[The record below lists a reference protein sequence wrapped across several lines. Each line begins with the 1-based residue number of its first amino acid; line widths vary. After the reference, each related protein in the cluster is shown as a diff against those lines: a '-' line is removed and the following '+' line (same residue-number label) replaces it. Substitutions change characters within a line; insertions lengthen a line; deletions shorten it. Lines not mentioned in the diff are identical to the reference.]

1 VYRSYICKPC
11 SVPRAQ
17 LKVLWSQKTRIWR
30 QPWNSIRF
38 CKHPA
43 FLHKVKNWF
52 KKQHFSFSLILSNNN
67 AIGSLAPFFLR
78 SKPISRSKSLHKRIC
93 KIHEK
98 DKIFSLPVQR
108 VQICKRVFFVCVWE
122 HVKVHCSANLLTY
135 KAFQCT
141 YWRRRFIN
149 QKENLSKEKDIS
161 CCNIWKIPNL
171 RRKKRVI
178 ELLTSCV

>member
-1 VYRSYICKPC
+1 MYRRYICKPC

-52 KKQHFSFSLILSNNN
+52 EKQHFSFSLILSNNN

-78 SKPISRSKSLHKRIC
+78 SKPISHPKSLHKRIC

-108 VQICKRVFFVCVWE
+108 VQICWEFFFV
-122 HVKVHCSANLLTY
+122 KVYCSANLLTY
-135 KAFQCT
+135 LQSFSNFVQIEVLGLSSSK
-141 YWRRRFIN
+141 
-149 QKENLSKEKDIS
+149 KESLR
-161 CCNIWKIPNL
+161 KI
-171 RRKKRVI
+171 
-178 ELLTSCV
+178 

>member
-1 VYRSYICKPC
+1 MYRRYICKPC

-52 KKQHFSFSLILSNNN
+52 EKQHFSFSLILSNNN
-67 AIGSLAPFFLR
+67 AIGSLAPFFLS
-78 SKPISRSKSLHKRIC
+78 SKPISHSKSLHKRIC

-108 VQICKRVFFVCVWE
+108 VQICKRAFFMCVSTLRLE
-122 HVKVHCSANLLTY
+122 VHMKVHCSANLLTY
-135 KAFQCT
+135 KACQIL
-141 YWRRRFIN
+141 YIL
-149 QKENLSKEKDIS
+149 K
-161 CCNIWKIPNL
+161 
-171 RRKKRVI
+171 
-178 ELLTSCV
+178 

>member
-1 VYRSYICKPC
+1 MWQNYICKPS

-52 KKQHFSFSLILSNNN
+52 EKQHFSFYLILSNNN

-78 SKPISRSKSLHKRIC
+78 SKPISHSKSLHKRIC

-108 VQICKRVFFVCVWE
+108 VQICWEFF
-122 HVKVHCSANLLTY
+122 LLRYIVVLIYLPT
-135 KAFQCT
+135 KLFKFCT
-141 YWRRRFIN
+141 DWSMRFIK
-149 QKENLSKEKDIS
+149 QKKRIPPKTKDIS
-161 CCNIWKIPNL
+161 GCNI
-171 RRKKRVI
+171 
-178 ELLTSCV
+178 